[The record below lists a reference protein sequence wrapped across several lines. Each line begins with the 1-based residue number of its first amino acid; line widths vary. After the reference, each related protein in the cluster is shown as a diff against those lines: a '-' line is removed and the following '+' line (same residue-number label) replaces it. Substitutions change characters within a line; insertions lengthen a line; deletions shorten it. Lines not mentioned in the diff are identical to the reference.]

1 MANKRVNIDSTSSAS
16 CSKKKKKYK
25 NRYSNESRKNFDFIQ
40 ACAKKSVVGHENKFH
55 CVCCDVI

>member
-1 MANKRVNIDSTSSAS
+1 MLQ
-16 CSKKKKKYK
+16 KKKKKYK
-25 NRYSNESRKNFDFIQ
+25 NRYSNESRKKFDFIQ